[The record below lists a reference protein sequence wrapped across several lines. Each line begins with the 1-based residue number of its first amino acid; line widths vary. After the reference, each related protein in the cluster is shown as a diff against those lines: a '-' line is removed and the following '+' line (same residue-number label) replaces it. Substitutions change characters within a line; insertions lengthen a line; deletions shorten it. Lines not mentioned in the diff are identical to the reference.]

1 MQRKAKQ
8 RPFAGRNVLSESS
21 FQLSVNSNQELLLL
35 FITSPPVYSRKLA
48 PFLNQSDSKL
58 NPIVSWLPAFFPR
71 FAFTMSS
78 HWLLFTFSFCLIGR
92 RENFSFDFYDT

>member
-21 FQLSVNSNQELLLL
+21 FQLSVDSNQELLLL
-35 FITSPPVYSRKLA
+35 FITSPLVYSRKLA

-58 NPIVSWLPAFFPR
+58 NP
-71 FAFTMSS
+71 AFTMSS
-78 HWLLFTFSFCLIGR
+78 HWLLFTFPFCLIGR

>member
-21 FQLSVNSNQELLLL
+21 FQLSVDSNQELLLL
-35 FITSPPVYSRKLA
+35 FITSPLVYSRKLA

-58 NPIVSWLPAFFPR
+58 NPIVSWLPAFFPALR
-71 FAFTMSS
+71 FYYELSLVALHIFLLS
-78 HWLLFTFSFCLIGR
+78 HWPSRKF
-92 RENFSFDFYDT
+92 

>member
-21 FQLSVNSNQELLLL
+21 FQLSVDSNQELLLL
-35 FITSPPVYSRKLA
+35 FITSPLT
-48 PFLNQSDSKL
+48 
-58 NPIVSWLPAFFPR
+58 PAFFPR

-78 HWLLFTFSFCLIGR
+78 HWLLFIFSFCLIGR
-92 RENFSFDFYDT
+92 RENFGFDFYDT